1 MIASLLE
8 SSALD
13 GSRADGSSLS
23 TVLVLGIAIPKS
35 GVALSFGSTGAAVSN
50 AALGVLGFP
59 FGDRIGGRVGSGGS
73 SFDKAVLFASFD
85 GGLGASFDDR
95 RPGTAGLVVGLVAKG
110 GGAEGVGVATGGG
123 LAGVV
128 ELPNPGVGALLK
140 AAHGSAGAGPLEEV
154 GVEGV
159 KGPVTPVISGVF

>member
-1 MIASLLE
+1 MLE

-13 GSRADGSSLS
+13 GSRAEGGSLS
-23 TVLVLGIAIPKS
+23 IVFVLGIAIPKS
-35 GVALSFGSTGAAVSN
+35 GVELSFASTGAAVSN
-50 AALGVLGFP
+50 AALGVLAFP

-73 SFDKAVLFASFD
+73 SFDSAVLFASFD
-85 GGLGASFDDR
+85 GSLGASFDDR
-95 RPGTAGLVVGLVAKG
+95 RPGTGGVVGLVARG
-110 GGAEGVGVATGGG
+110 GGAESEGVATGGG
-123 LAGVV
+123 LAGAV

-159 KGPVTPVISGVF
+159 NGPVTPVISGVF